1 MRLKAALILGVLV
14 LGGCSFRD
22 VKDTF
27 WKVMDRAPE
36 VKIQPVPEVPDINK
50 SCPGSR
56 TFIMDKDGSIISCTP
71 IK

>member
-1 MRLKAALILGVLV
+1 MRLKVALILGVLV
-14 LGGCSFRD
+14 IGGCSFRD

-27 WKVMDRAPE
+27 WRVMDRAPE
-36 VKIQPVPEVPDINK
+36 VKIQPVPEVSK
-50 SCPGSR
+50 SCPGAR

>member
-1 MRLKAALILGVLV
+1 MRVSAALLVGVLF

-36 VKIQPVPEVPDINK
+36 VKIQPVPELEGKTNT
-50 SCPGSR
+50 CPGAR

-71 IK
+71 VK